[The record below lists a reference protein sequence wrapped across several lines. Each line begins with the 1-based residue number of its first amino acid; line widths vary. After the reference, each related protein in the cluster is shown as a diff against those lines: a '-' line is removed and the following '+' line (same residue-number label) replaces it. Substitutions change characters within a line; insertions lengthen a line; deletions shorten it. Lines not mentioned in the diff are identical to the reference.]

1 MQLAYPACFM
11 KCIESWTFS
20 GMLLVAG
27 LLPQATIAVAAISV
41 SFNCYGLLYMPF
53 CSFGMAVCTRCA
65 RSLACACVP
74 LCRASRA
81 VHPTLSMLHA
91 ASAQGICFGVQVS
104 CSVP

>member
-11 KCIESWTFS
+11 KCIETWTFS

-53 CSFGMAVCTRCA
+53 CGFGMAVCTR
-65 RSLACACVP
+65 
-74 LCRASRA
+74 
-81 VHPTLSMLHA
+81 
-91 ASAQGICFGVQVS
+91 
-104 CSVP
+104 